1 MKTEIIRKVVFIAVL
16 FYLFFTSCTFAIDC
30 KRMIYVYDIAVC
42 VPNSSP
48 ELFMAS
54 DGCVQ
59 QLLLNSKATNEFFSL
74 EFQPMRILQSA
85 TEQVLIGPSQGPYSA
100 TDYMIWGELKKTEI
114 GRYSITVSLVTANTR
129 RLVANGTSVFE
140 KPEEAKFAGMTAA
153 LSIGGGNGS
162 RPMIDIITDF
172 EKKIRKE
179 DKRKAICP
187 ELVYLNKEKSIKTEA
202 EQEIILMFQVKD
214 ADGEPV
220 EDANVYIRTEEGTLD
235 TEELKTDQYGMVKF
249 THKTPDKRTEYSIH
263 CFAKTVAPSE
273 KIIRIEDI
281 YIPVKVKKKIT
292 ELVGEIE
299 INAITKTGNPTVN
312 HPEKSKSVFQSVAVS
327 SLDFTIMPE
336 RIEFINKSKET
347 FARALN
353 ETDKFDIVYG
363 VTMKNAGGEP
373 TFIKSEASGNTYA
386 LCDDKLELSR
396 SETIKG
402 QSNGFDISVSIV
414 LERGIETNDMTISN
428 LAPKYCLLIKSGSNA
443 RGLFQTGKYRT
454 TGSSKG
460 EQRNYPCGEFEPF
473 DEQLNP
479 KYGLA
484 FGVFDSNVKVNNSE
498 NGEIII
504 PMSISNSKALEEYL
518 LDPQGVYEI
527 NVSGIHIKKDYEESE
542 TKVNAKLIMMPK
554 K

>member
-1 MKTEIIRKVVFIAVL
+1 
-16 FYLFFTSCTFAIDC
+16 
-30 KRMIYVYDIAVC
+30 
-42 VPNSSP
+42 
-48 ELFMAS
+48 
-54 DGCVQ
+54 
-59 QLLLNSKATNEFFSL
+59 
-74 EFQPMRILQSA
+74 MRILQSA
-85 TEQVLIGPSQGPYSA
+85 TEQVLIGTSQGPYSA
-100 TDYMIWGELKKTEI
+100 TDYMIWGELKKTET
-114 GRYSITVSLVTANTR
+114 GRYSITVYLVTANTR
-129 RLVANGTSVFE
+129 RLVAKGTSVFE

-414 LERGIETNDMTISN
+414 LERGIETNNMTISN

>member
-42 VPNSSP
+42 VTNPAS

-54 DGCVQ
+54 DGCVK
-59 QLLLNSKATNEFFSL
+59 QLLLNTKATNEFFSL

-85 TEQVLIGPSQGPYSA
+85 TEQVLIGTSQGPYSA

-414 LERGIETNDMTISN
+414 LERGIETNNMTISN

>member
-1 MKTEIIRKVVFIAVL
+1 MQEINQKN
-16 FYLFFTSCTFAIDC
+16 D
-30 KRMIYVYDIAVC
+30 KR
-42 VPNSSP
+42 
-48 ELFMAS
+48 
-54 DGCVQ
+54 Q
-59 QLLLNSKATNEFFSL
+59 KQ
-74 EFQPMRILQSA
+74 
-85 TEQVLIGPSQGPYSA
+85 
-100 TDYMIWGELKKTEI
+100 
-114 GRYSITVSLVTANTR
+114 RYSPDWVEFPIFPST
-129 RLVANGTSVFE
+129 
-140 KPEEAKFAGMTAA
+140 
-153 LSIGGGNGS
+153 
-162 RPMIDIITDF
+162 
-172 EKKIRKE
+172 KI
-179 DKRKAICP
+179 
-187 ELVYLNKEKSIKTEA
+187 S
-202 EQEIILMFQVKD
+202 
-214 ADGEPV
+214 
-220 EDANVYIRTEEGTLD
+220 
-235 TEELKTDQYGMVKF
+235 
-249 THKTPDKRTEYSIH
+249 
-263 CFAKTVAPSE
+263 
-273 KIIRIEDI
+273 
-281 YIPVKVKKKIT
+281 
-292 ELVGEIE
+292 
-299 INAITKTGNPTVN
+299 
-312 HPEKSKSVFQSVAVS
+312 SK
-327 SLDFTIMPE
+327 
-336 RIEFINKSKET
+336 
-347 FARALN
+347 
-353 ETDKFDIVYG
+353 

>member
-16 FYLFFTSCTFAIDC
+16 FYLFFTSCTFASDC

-42 VPNSSP
+42 VTNPAS

-100 TDYMIWGELKKTEI
+100 TDYMIWGELKKTET

-129 RLVANGTSVFE
+129 RLVAKGTSVFE

-214 ADGEPV
+214 ANGEPV
-220 EDANVYIRTEEGTLD
+220 EDANVYVRTEEGTLD

-249 THKTPDKRTEYSIH
+249 THKTPDKRTEYCIH

-414 LERGIETNDMTISN
+414 LERGIETNNMTISN
-428 LAPKYCLLIKSGSNA
+428 LVPKYCLLIKSGSNA

>member
-1 MKTEIIRKVVFIAVL
+1 MRFLRIR
-16 FYLFFTSCTFAIDC
+16 
-30 KRMIYVYDIAVC
+30 M
-42 VPNSSP
+42 
-48 ELFMAS
+48 
-54 DGCVQ
+54 
-59 QLLLNSKATNEFFSL
+59 
-74 EFQPMRILQSA
+74 
-85 TEQVLIGPSQGPYSA
+85 
-100 TDYMIWGELKKTEI
+100 
-114 GRYSITVSLVTANTR
+114 
-129 RLVANGTSVFE
+129 
-140 KPEEAKFAGMTAA
+140 
-153 LSIGGGNGS
+153 
-162 RPMIDIITDF
+162 
-172 EKKIRKE
+172 
-179 DKRKAICP
+179 
-187 ELVYLNKEKSIKTEA
+187 
-202 EQEIILMFQVKD
+202 
-214 ADGEPV
+214 
-220 EDANVYIRTEEGTLD
+220 
-235 TEELKTDQYGMVKF
+235 
-249 THKTPDKRTEYSIH
+249 
-263 CFAKTVAPSE
+263 
-273 KIIRIEDI
+273 EDI
-281 YIPVKVKKKIT
+281 NIPVKVKKKIT

-327 SLDFTIMPE
+327 SLDFTIIPE
-336 RIEFINKSKET
+336 RIKYIHESKET

-414 LERGIETNDMTISN
+414 LERGIETNNMTISN
-428 LAPKYCLLIKSGSNA
+428 LVPKYCLLIKSGSNA
-443 RGLFQTGKYRT
+443 RGLFQTSKYRT

>member
-1 MKTEIIRKVVFIAVL
+1 MRFLRIR
-16 FYLFFTSCTFAIDC
+16 
-30 KRMIYVYDIAVC
+30 M
-42 VPNSSP
+42 
-48 ELFMAS
+48 
-54 DGCVQ
+54 
-59 QLLLNSKATNEFFSL
+59 
-74 EFQPMRILQSA
+74 
-85 TEQVLIGPSQGPYSA
+85 
-100 TDYMIWGELKKTEI
+100 
-114 GRYSITVSLVTANTR
+114 
-129 RLVANGTSVFE
+129 
-140 KPEEAKFAGMTAA
+140 
-153 LSIGGGNGS
+153 
-162 RPMIDIITDF
+162 
-172 EKKIRKE
+172 
-179 DKRKAICP
+179 
-187 ELVYLNKEKSIKTEA
+187 
-202 EQEIILMFQVKD
+202 
-214 ADGEPV
+214 
-220 EDANVYIRTEEGTLD
+220 
-235 TEELKTDQYGMVKF
+235 
-249 THKTPDKRTEYSIH
+249 
-263 CFAKTVAPSE
+263 
-273 KIIRIEDI
+273 EDI
-281 YIPVKVKKKIT
+281 NIPVKVKKKIT

-327 SLDFTIMPE
+327 SLDFTIIPE
-336 RIEFINKSKET
+336 RIKYIHESKET

-402 QSNGFDISVSIV
+402 QSNGFDISVRIV
-414 LERGIETNDMTISN
+414 LERGIETNNMTISN
-428 LAPKYCLLIKSGSNA
+428 LVPKYCLLIKSGSNA

-473 DEQLNP
+473 DEQLNL

>member
-16 FYLFFTSCTFAIDC
+16 FYLFFTSCTFASDC

-42 VPNSSP
+42 VTNPAS

-85 TEQVLIGPSQGPYSA
+85 TEQVLIGTSQGPYSA
-100 TDYMIWGELKKTEI
+100 TDYMIWGELKKTET

-129 RLVANGTSVFE
+129 RLVAKGTSVFE

-202 EQEIILMFQVKD
+202 EQEIILIFQVKD

-220 EDANVYIRTEEGTLD
+220 EDANVYVRTEEGTLD
-235 TEELKTDQYGMVKF
+235 TEELKTDQYGMVKY

-402 QSNGFDISVSIV
+402 QSNGFDISVRIV
-414 LERGIETNDMTISN
+414 LERGIETNNMTISN
-428 LAPKYCLLIKSGSNA
+428 LVPKYCLLIKSGSNA

-460 EQRNYPCGEFEPF
+460 EQRNYPCGELEPF

>member
-42 VPNSSP
+42 VTNPAS

-54 DGCVQ
+54 DGCVK
-59 QLLLNSKATNEFFSL
+59 QLLLNTKATNEFFSL

-85 TEQVLIGPSQGPYSA
+85 TEQVLIGTSQGPYSA

>member
-1 MKTEIIRKVVFIAVL
+1 M
-16 FYLFFTSCTFAIDC
+16 
-30 KRMIYVYDIAVC
+30 
-42 VPNSSP
+42 
-48 ELFMAS
+48 
-54 DGCVQ
+54 
-59 QLLLNSKATNEFFSL
+59 
-74 EFQPMRILQSA
+74 
-85 TEQVLIGPSQGPYSA
+85 
-100 TDYMIWGELKKTEI
+100 
-114 GRYSITVSLVTANTR
+114 
-129 RLVANGTSVFE
+129 
-140 KPEEAKFAGMTAA
+140 
-153 LSIGGGNGS
+153 
-162 RPMIDIITDF
+162 
-172 EKKIRKE
+172 
-179 DKRKAICP
+179 
-187 ELVYLNKEKSIKTEA
+187 
-202 EQEIILMFQVKD
+202 
-214 ADGEPV
+214 
-220 EDANVYIRTEEGTLD
+220 
-235 TEELKTDQYGMVKF
+235 
-249 THKTPDKRTEYSIH
+249 
-263 CFAKTVAPSE
+263 
-273 KIIRIEDI
+273 
-281 YIPVKVKKKIT
+281 
-292 ELVGEIE
+292 
-299 INAITKTGNPTVN
+299 
-312 HPEKSKSVFQSVAVS
+312 
-327 SLDFTIMPE
+327 
-336 RIEFINKSKET
+336 
-347 FARALN
+347 
-353 ETDKFDIVYG
+353 
-363 VTMKNAGGEP
+363 
-373 TFIKSEASGNTYA
+373 
-386 LCDDKLELSR
+386 CDDKLELSR

>member
-1 MKTEIIRKVVFIAVL
+1 MRFLRIR
-16 FYLFFTSCTFAIDC
+16 
-30 KRMIYVYDIAVC
+30 M
-42 VPNSSP
+42 
-48 ELFMAS
+48 
-54 DGCVQ
+54 
-59 QLLLNSKATNEFFSL
+59 
-74 EFQPMRILQSA
+74 
-85 TEQVLIGPSQGPYSA
+85 
-100 TDYMIWGELKKTEI
+100 
-114 GRYSITVSLVTANTR
+114 
-129 RLVANGTSVFE
+129 
-140 KPEEAKFAGMTAA
+140 
-153 LSIGGGNGS
+153 
-162 RPMIDIITDF
+162 
-172 EKKIRKE
+172 
-179 DKRKAICP
+179 
-187 ELVYLNKEKSIKTEA
+187 
-202 EQEIILMFQVKD
+202 
-214 ADGEPV
+214 
-220 EDANVYIRTEEGTLD
+220 
-235 TEELKTDQYGMVKF
+235 
-249 THKTPDKRTEYSIH
+249 
-263 CFAKTVAPSE
+263 
-273 KIIRIEDI
+273 EDI
-281 YIPVKVKKKIT
+281 NIPVKVKKKIT

-327 SLDFTIMPE
+327 YLDFTIMPE

-414 LERGIETNDMTISN
+414 LERGIETNNMTISN